1 MTHDSPKHTKLLSFH
16 GDILT
21 FQCKLPNPRDGE
33 SRRGSELAFSRLTFQ
48 RDGCTFL
55 KGNGGMA
62 VINRKSSSN
71 IDIVAC
77 TFALHVKNRVTSPCI
92 LLIQSKKGNVF
103 KYSLLTLS
111 ISNRLEPHMEFKLPY
126 RMKDNVTILQGPT
139 VLWSH
144 AGIVFYTSLQAG
156 EVRQIPIKLSLNCI
170 VEFPLNKRKIFILG
184 YQTQSKECLKDQLDA
199 PGGSKTM
206 GYFVEDGQ
214 VFNADLI
221 LPHAYSS
228 ITQCVFVIS
237 AEEVNSVLKSTVV
250 AATSKKQLVYFENG
264 IPIEVC
270 LLPFEEPQHI
280 QMVNTGRNGCL
291 FAIYFNDGHVC
302 AVWKDTFQVASC
314 WSGVTSLHVDDFLS
328 CGTDQMLLVFGSQ
341 SPPVDPVDLFLITDL
356 CGETYSHEQ
365 ESSEGQQ
372 ASDTAQENYLLTVQA
387 LQSRLQSGLTLLQD
401 LQSDVRVK
409 ERVLRQSV
417 QALTDL
423 VSGREHILTQTEQEG
438 LVSLW
443 EDEPEDEAIHEKRQ
457 VMPVMPPPLVDN
469 LWHRVIEDRLIV
481 GVILS
486 TESAISAESV
496 TLSILRE
503 RGQSQTPAV
512 IQTHSQAS
520 WFPTPS
526 PSTPSPPSPYSHPEP
541 AAKRSRRTVASGAR
555 ATHRLAV
562 TAMTDLTPLL
572 TSGSVKCPIM
582 LHYVHRQGSS
592 ASVTAPGP
600 TVVQCG
606 QIQIDIQVK
615 HHRQL
620 MTNSQLT
627 TDEAREDLLSL
638 LAVLDAWTFLIH
650 SPDHTLCDVAGWIQ
664 TSIPC
669 ERLEIS
675 PHYLLANPAGPSAVM
690 LFHWR
695 HKTPFQ
701 GELSVH
707 CSQFKVLQFLD
718 SLFGFLPASC
728 SILRLRQ
735 GGGDGTV
742 PRLAHSLEKEVL
754 SLKQGV
760 SSLLHGEEEEMEE
773 VKKSSGVK
781 KMEPPDPGSAEGL
794 QRCRE
799 EWQRDKERSRRQLS
813 PLVGVER
820 YRRLTQSL
828 TQVQLE
834 GDVAALLETQPLI

>member
-1 MTHDSPKHTKLLSFH
+1 MTHDSPNQHTKLLSFH

-33 SRRGSELAFSRLTFQ
+33 SRRRSELAFSRLTFQ
-48 RDGCTFL
+48 QDGCTFL
-55 KGNGGMA
+55 KGSGGMA
-62 VINRKSSSN
+62 VINRKSSSDV
-71 IDIVAC
+71 DIVAC
-77 TFALHVKNRVTSPCI
+77 TFALHVTNRVTSPCI
-92 LLIQSKKGNVF
+92 LLIQSKKGDVF

-111 ISNRLEPHMEFKLPY
+111 SSNRLEPHMEFKLPY

-139 VLWSH
+139 VLWCH

-156 EVRQIPIKLSLNCI
+156 EVRQIPINLSLNCI
-170 VEFPLNKRKIFILG
+170 GEFPLNKRKIFLLG

-264 IPIEVC
+264 IPREVC

-314 WSGVTSLHVDDFLS
+314 WSGVSSLHVDDFLS

-356 CGETYSHEQ
+356 CGTTYSHGQ

-372 ASDTAQENYLLTVQA
+372 ASNTAQENYLLTVQA

-401 LQSDVRVK
+401 LQRDVRVK

-443 EDEPEDEAIHEKRQ
+443 DDEPEDETIHEKRQ
-457 VMPVMPPPLVDN
+457 VMPVVPPPLVDN

-486 TESAISAESV
+486 TESAI
-496 TLSILRE
+496 IYFF
-503 RGQSQTPAV
+503 PAQRRV
-512 IQTHSQAS
+512 LLY
-520 WFPTPS
+520 PS
-526 PSTPSPPSPYSHPEP
+526 
-541 AAKRSRRTVASGAR
+541 
-555 ATHRLAV
+555 
-562 TAMTDLTPLL
+562 
-572 TSGSVKCPIM
+572 
-582 LHYVHRQGSS
+582 
-592 ASVTAPGP
+592 
-600 TVVQCG
+600 
-606 QIQIDIQVK
+606 
-615 HHRQL
+615 
-620 MTNSQLT
+620 
-627 TDEAREDLLSL
+627 
-638 LAVLDAWTFLIH
+638 
-650 SPDHTLCDVAGWIQ
+650 
-664 TSIPC
+664 
-669 ERLEIS
+669 
-675 PHYLLANPAGPSAVM
+675 
-690 LFHWR
+690 
-695 HKTPFQ
+695 
-701 GELSVH
+701 
-707 CSQFKVLQFLD
+707 
-718 SLFGFLPASC
+718 
-728 SILRLRQ
+728 
-735 GGGDGTV
+735 
-742 PRLAHSLEKEVL
+742 
-754 SLKQGV
+754 
-760 SSLLHGEEEEMEE
+760 
-773 VKKSSGVK
+773 
-781 KMEPPDPGSAEGL
+781 
-794 QRCRE
+794 
-799 EWQRDKERSRRQLS
+799 
-813 PLVGVER
+813 
-820 YRRLTQSL
+820 
-828 TQVQLE
+828 
-834 GDVAALLETQPLI
+834 

>member
-1 MTHDSPKHTKLLSFH
+1 MTQDSPSQHTKLLSFH

-21 FQCKLPNPRDGE
+21 FQCKLSNPRDGE

-48 RDGCTFL
+48 RDGCTFS

-62 VINRKSSSN
+62 VINRKSSSDV
-71 IDIVAC
+71 DIVAC
-77 TFALHVKNRVTSPCI
+77 AFALHVKNRVTSPCI
-92 LLIQSKKGNVF
+92 LLIQSKKGDVF

-111 ISNRLEPHMEFKLPY
+111 SSNRLEPHMEFKLPY

-139 VLWSH
+139 VLWSYE
-144 AGIVFYTSLQAG
+144 GIVFYTSLQAG
-156 EVRQIPIKLSLNCI
+156 EVRQIPIKLSLNFI
-170 VEFPLNKRKIFILG
+170 GEFPLNKRKIFILG
-184 YQTQSKECLKDQLDA
+184 SQTQSKECLKDQLDA
-199 PGGSKTM
+199 PGGSKTL

-214 VFNADLI
+214 VLNAALI

-264 IPIEVC
+264 IPREVC

-291 FAIYFNDGHVC
+291 FAISFNHGHVC

-314 WSGVTSLHVDDFLS
+314 WSGVSSLHVDDFLG

-341 SPPVDPVDLFLITDL
+341 SPPVGPVDLFLITDL
-356 CGETYSHEQ
+356 CGTTYSHGQ

-401 LQSDVRVK
+401 LQRDVRVK

-417 QALTDL
+417 QALTDM

-443 EDEPEDEAIHEKRQ
+443 DDEPEDEAMHEKMQ
-457 VMPVMPPPLVDN
+457 VMPVVPPPLVDK

-481 GVILS
+481 GVILT

-503 RGQSQTPAV
+503 GGRSRAPAV

-520 WFPTPS
+520 WFPTPR
-526 PSTPSPPSPYSHPEP
+526 PPSPCSHPEP
-541 AAKRSRRTVASGAR
+541 AAKRSRRDYASASGAR
-555 ATHRLAV
+555 DTRRLAV
-562 TAMTDLTPLL
+562 TAVTDLTPLL

-606 QIQIDIQVK
+606 QVLVDIQVK
-615 HHRQL
+615 HHPQL

-664 TSIPC
+664 TSMPC

-675 PHYLLANPAGPSAVM
+675 PHYLLANPAGPSAAM
-690 LFHWR
+690 LFHWQ

-718 SLFGFLPASC
+718 SLCGFLPASC
-728 SILRLRQ
+728 SILPLRQ
-735 GGGDGTV
+735 GGGDGTA

-754 SLKQGV
+754 SLKQGL
-760 SSLLHGEEEEMEE
+760 SSLFRGEEEMEE
-773 VKKSSGVK
+773 GKKI
-781 KMEPPDPGSAEGL
+781 EPPDPGSAEGL

-799 EWQRDKERSRRQLS
+799 EWQRDRERSRRLLS
-813 PLVGVER
+813 PLVGVDR

-828 TQVQLE
+828 AQVQLE
-834 GDVAALLETQPLI
+834 GDVAALLETQTHTLI

>member
-1 MTHDSPKHTKLLSFH
+1 
-16 GDILT
+16 
-21 FQCKLPNPRDGE
+21 
-33 SRRGSELAFSRLTFQ
+33 
-48 RDGCTFL
+48 
-55 KGNGGMA
+55 
-62 VINRKSSSN
+62 
-71 IDIVAC
+71 
-77 TFALHVKNRVTSPCI
+77 
-92 LLIQSKKGNVF
+92 
-103 KYSLLTLS
+103 
-111 ISNRLEPHMEFKLPY
+111 
-126 RMKDNVTILQGPT
+126 
-139 VLWSH
+139 
-144 AGIVFYTSLQAG
+144 
-156 EVRQIPIKLSLNCI
+156 
-170 VEFPLNKRKIFILG
+170 
-184 YQTQSKECLKDQLDA
+184 
-199 PGGSKTM
+199 
-206 GYFVEDGQ
+206 
-214 VFNADLI
+214 
-221 LPHAYSS
+221 
-228 ITQCVFVIS
+228 
-237 AEEVNSVLKSTVV
+237 
-250 AATSKKQLVYFENG
+250 
-264 IPIEVC
+264 
-270 LLPFEEPQHI
+270 
-280 QMVNTGRNGCL
+280 
-291 FAIYFNDGHVC
+291 
-302 AVWKDTFQVASC
+302 
-314 WSGVTSLHVDDFLS
+314 
-328 CGTDQMLLVFGSQ
+328 MLLVFGSQ

-356 CGETYSHEQ
+356 CGTTYSHGQ

-401 LQSDVRVK
+401 FQSDVRVK

-443 EDEPEDEAIHEKRQ
+443 DDEPEDEAIHEKRQ
-457 VMPVMPPPLVDN
+457 VMPVVPPPLVDN

-526 PSTPSPPSPYSHPEP
+526 PSTPSPSSPYSHPEP
-541 AAKRSRRTVASGAR
+541 AAKRSRRAGASGAR

-562 TAMTDLTPLL
+562 TAVTDLTPLL

-606 QIQIDIQVK
+606 QIQVDIQVK
-615 HHRQL
+615 HHPQL

-664 TSIPC
+664 TSMPC

-690 LFHWR
+690 LFHWQ
-695 HKTPFQ
+695 HKTPFL

-728 SILRLRQ
+728 SILHLRQ
-735 GGGDGTV
+735 GGGDGTA

-760 SSLLHGEEEEMEE
+760 LSLLHGEEEEMEE
-773 VKKSSGVK
+773 AKKSSGVK
-781 KMEPPDPGSAEGL
+781 KMEPHDPGSAEGL

-799 EWQRDKERSRRQLS
+799 EWQRDRERSRRLLS

-834 GDVAALLETQPLI
+834 GDVAALLETQTLI

>member
-1 MTHDSPKHTKLLSFH
+1 MTHDSPNQHTKLLSFH

-33 SRRGSELAFSRLTFQ
+33 SRRRSELAFSRLTFQ
-48 RDGCTFL
+48 QDGCTFL
-55 KGNGGMA
+55 KGSGGMA
-62 VINRKSSSN
+62 VINRKSSSDV
-71 IDIVAC
+71 DIVAC
-77 TFALHVKNRVTSPCI
+77 TFALHVTNRVTSPCI
-92 LLIQSKKGNVF
+92 LLIQSKKGDVF

-111 ISNRLEPHMEFKLPY
+111 SSNRLEPHMEFKLPY

-139 VLWSH
+139 VLWRH

-170 VEFPLNKRKIFILG
+170 GEFPLNKRKIFILG
-184 YQTQSKECLKDQLDA
+184 YQTQSKECLKDQLNA

-264 IPIEVC
+264 IPRE
-270 LLPFEEPQHI
+270 
-280 QMVNTGRNGCL
+280 
-291 FAIYFNDGHVC
+291 
-302 AVWKDTFQVASC
+302 VASC
-314 WSGVTSLHVDDFLS
+314 WSGVSSLHVDDFLS

-356 CGETYSHEQ
+356 CGTTYSHGQ

-401 LQSDVRVK
+401 LQRDVRVK

-443 EDEPEDEAIHEKRQ
+443 DDEPEDEAIHEKRQ
-457 VMPVMPPPLVDN
+457 VMPVVPPPLVDS

-486 TESAISAESV
+486 TESTISTESV

-526 PSTPSPPSPYSHPEP
+526 PSTPSPLSPCSHTEP
-541 AAKRSRRTVASGAR
+541 AAKRSRRAGASGAR

-562 TAMTDLTPLL
+562 TAVTDLTPLL

-606 QIQIDIQVK
+606 QIQVDIQVK
-615 HHRQL
+615 HHPQL

-664 TSIPC
+664 TSMPC

-690 LFHWR
+690 LFHWQ

-728 SILRLRQ
+728 SILPLRQ
-735 GGGDGTV
+735 RGGDRTA

-754 SLKQGV
+754 SLKQGM

-773 VKKSSGVK
+773 GKKSSGVK

-799 EWQRDKERSRRQLS
+799 EWQRDRERSRRLLS

-834 GDVAALLETQPLI
+834 GDVAALLETQTLI

>member
-21 FQCKLPNPRDGE
+21 FQCKLSYPRDGE

-62 VINRKSSSN
+62 VINRNSSSN
-71 IDIVAC
+71 VDIVAC

-92 LLIQSKKGNVF
+92 LLIQSKKGDVF

-111 ISNRLEPHMEFKLPY
+111 SSNRLEPHMEFKLPY

-170 VEFPLNKRKIFILG
+170 
-184 YQTQSKECLKDQLDA
+184 
-199 PGGSKTM
+199 
-206 GYFVEDGQ
+206 
-214 VFNADLI
+214 
-221 LPHAYSS
+221 
-228 ITQCVFVIS
+228 

-264 IPIEVC
+264 IPREVC

-291 FAIYFNDGHVC
+291 FAIYFNDGQVC

-314 WSGVTSLHVDDFLS
+314 WSGVSSLHVDDFLS

-356 CGETYSHEQ
+356 CGTTYSHGQ

-401 LQSDVRVK
+401 FQSDVRVK

-443 EDEPEDEAIHEKRQ
+443 DDEPEDEAIHEKRQ
-457 VMPVMPPPLVDN
+457 VMPVVPPPLVDN

-526 PSTPSPPSPYSHPEP
+526 PSTPSPSSPYSHPEP
-541 AAKRSRRTVASGAR
+541 AAKRSRRAGASGAR

-562 TAMTDLTPLL
+562 TAVTDLTPLL

-606 QIQIDIQVK
+606 QIQVDIQVK
-615 HHRQL
+615 HHPQL

-664 TSIPC
+664 TSMPC

-690 LFHWR
+690 LFHWQ
-695 HKTPFQ
+695 HKTPFL

-728 SILRLRQ
+728 SILHLRQ
-735 GGGDGTV
+735 GGGDGTA

-760 SSLLHGEEEEMEE
+760 LSLLHGEEEEMEE
-773 VKKSSGVK
+773 AKKSSGVK
-781 KMEPPDPGSAEGL
+781 KMEPHDPGSAEGL

-799 EWQRDKERSRRQLS
+799 EWQRDRERSRRLLS

-834 GDVAALLETQPLI
+834 GDVAALLETQTLI

>member
-1 MTHDSPKHTKLLSFH
+1 MTHDSPNQHTKLLSFH
-16 GDILT
+16 GDILI

-62 VINRKSSSN
+62 VINRKSSSDV
-71 IDIVAC
+71 DIVAC

-92 LLIQSKKGNVF
+92 LLIQSKKGDVF

-111 ISNRLEPHMEFKLPY
+111 SSNKLEPHIEFKLPY

-170 VEFPLNKRKIFILG
+170 
-184 YQTQSKECLKDQLDA
+184 
-199 PGGSKTM
+199 
-206 GYFVEDGQ
+206 
-214 VFNADLI
+214 
-221 LPHAYSS
+221 
-228 ITQCVFVIS
+228 

-264 IPIEVC
+264 IPREVC

-314 WSGVTSLHVDDFLS
+314 WSDVSSLHVDDFLG

-356 CGETYSHEQ
+356 SGTTYSHGQ

-387 LQSRLQSGLTLLQD
+387 LQSRLQSGLTMLQD
-401 LQSDVRVK
+401 LQRDVRVK

-423 VSGREHILTQTEQEG
+423 VSGREHILTQTEQES

-443 EDEPEDEAIHEKRQ
+443 DDEPEDEAMHEKRQ
-457 VMPVMPPPLVDN
+457 VMPVVPPPLVDK

-526 PSTPSPPSPYSHPEP
+526 PPSPCAHPEP
-541 AAKRSRRTVASGAR
+541 VAKRSRRAGAR
-555 ATHRLAV
+555 HRLAV
-562 TAMTDLTPLL
+562 TAVTDLTPLL
-572 TSGSVKCPIM
+572 NSGSVKCPIM
-582 LHYVHRQGSS
+582 LHYVHRPGSS
-592 ASVTAPGP
+592 ASVTAPTP

-606 QIQIDIQVK
+606 QVQVDIQVK
-615 HHRQL
+615 HHPQL

-664 TSIPC
+664 TSMPC

-690 LFHWR
+690 LFHWQ

-728 SILRLRQ
+728 SILPLRQ
-735 GGGDGTV
+735 GGGDGTAA
-742 PRLAHSLEKEVL
+742 RLAHSLEKEVL

-773 VKKSSGVK
+773 GKKSSGVK
-781 KMEPPDPGSAEGL
+781 MKPPDPGSAEGL

-799 EWQRDKERSRRQLS
+799 EWQRDRERSRRLLS

-834 GDVAALLETQPLI
+834 GDVAALLETQTQTLI